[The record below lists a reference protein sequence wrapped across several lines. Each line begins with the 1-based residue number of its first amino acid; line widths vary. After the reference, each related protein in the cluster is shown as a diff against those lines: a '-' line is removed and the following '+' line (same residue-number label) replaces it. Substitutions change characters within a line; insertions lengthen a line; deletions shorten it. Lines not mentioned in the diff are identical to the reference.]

1 LPSDLTPYS
10 VEQLGEAPQP
20 GGNLLSG
27 SDLAGQINNTA
38 VPCLQTTIGSLP
50 RGAGLAGLALAVVQA
65 GLIQHCSHLAL
76 LLRRSL
82 RLELGKGLGDVSGTE
97 HGSLEVLKLLV
108 EIGVA
113 GGVLPR

>member
-1 LPSDLTPYS
+1 M
-10 VEQLGEAPQP
+10 EQLGEAPQP

-65 GLIQHCSHLAL
+65 GLIQHGSHLAL

-82 RLELGKGLGDVSGTE
+82 RLELGKGLGDVGGTE

>member
-1 LPSDLTPYS
+1 M
-10 VEQLGEAPQP
+10 EQLGEAPQP

-38 VPCLQTTIGSLP
+38 VPYLQTTIGSLP

-65 GLIQHCSHLAL
+65 GLIQHGSHLAL

>member
-1 LPSDLTPYS
+1 MPSDLTPYS

-27 SDLAGQINNTA
+27 CALAGQINNTA

-82 RLELGKGLGDVSGTE
+82 RLELGKGLGDVSRTE

>member
-1 LPSDLTPYS
+1 M
-10 VEQLGEAPQP
+10 EQLGEAPRP

-27 SDLAGQINNTA
+27 SDLAAQINTA

-50 RGAGLAGLALAVVQA
+50 RGAGLAVLALAVVQA
-65 GLIQHCSHLAL
+65 GLIQHGSHLAL

-113 GGVLPR
+113 GGVLPH

>member
-1 LPSDLTPYS
+1 VAGFALPVDL
-10 VEQLGEAPQP
+10 QG
-20 GGNLLSG
+20 
-27 SDLAGQINNTA
+27 
-38 VPCLQTTIGSLP
+38 
-50 RGAGLAGLALAVVQA
+50 
-65 GLIQHCSHLAL
+65 GLIQHGSHLGL

-82 RLELGKGLGDVSGTE
+82 RLEQGQGLGDVGAAE

>member
-1 LPSDLTPYS
+1 MPNDLTPYS

-27 SDLAGQINNTA
+27 YALAGKINNTA
-38 VPCLQTTIGSLP
+38 VWSLQTTIGSLP
-50 RGAGLAGLALAVVQA
+50 RGAELAGLALAVVQA
-65 GLIQHCSHLAL
+65 GLIQHGSHPGL

-82 RLELGKGLGDVSGTE
+82 RLELGKGLGDVGGTE
-97 HGSLEVLKLLV
+97 HGSLEELKLVV

-113 GGVLPR
+113 GDVLPR